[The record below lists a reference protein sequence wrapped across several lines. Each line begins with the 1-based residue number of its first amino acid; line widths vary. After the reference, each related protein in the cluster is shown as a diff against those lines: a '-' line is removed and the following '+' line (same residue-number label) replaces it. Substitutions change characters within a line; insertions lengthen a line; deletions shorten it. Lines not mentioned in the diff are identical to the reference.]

1 MKKQTLHIIHV
12 KLYVMYYAKIELAQA
27 LRVWIL
33 KHLIAVIYSIFY
45 KKMIFKNLLSIK
57 II

>member
-1 MKKQTLHIIHV
+1 
-12 KLYVMYYAKIELAQA
+12 MYYAKIELAQA